1 MPVTFLQMWHLSKK
15 ALDPLLG
22 SCWRSGEGDRSPCQ
36 AEATKAEMNQ
46 GES

>member
-22 SCWRSGEGDRSPCQ
+22 SCWRSEGRDRSPRQ
-36 AEATKAEMNQ
+36 AEATEAEMNQ